1 MRVTFASESVTE
13 GHPDK
18 VCDKISDSV
27 LDAALA
33 LDPKARVACETMV
46 SENLTVITG
55 EVSDVV
61 LEKLDIAAIARQAIR
76 EIGYS
81 MDNIGFCADT
91 CKVDVYLK
99 PQSPDISQGVSAG
112 EGLFKEQGAGD
123 QGMMFGYA
131 TKEARLNDV
140 DTELMPTPIY
150 FAHRLT
156 RRLAEVRKQGIIQG
170 LYPDGKAQV
179 AIEYENNMPVAIA
192 NLVISTHHAPS
203 LSLRELRSQLIE
215 HVIKPVIPDRLLSHR
230 VLDQER
236 DRLDSTMV
244 FVNPTGA
251 FLVGGPK
258 ADAGLTGRKIIV
270 DTYGG
275 MGRHGGGAFSG
286 KDPSKV
292 DRSGA
297 YMARYIAKSVVAA
310 ELADVCEVQIAYV
323 IGHANPVCVRVETVN
338 PTIANDKI
346 SQAIQDVFDMRPAAI
361 IERLNM
367 LRPIYRDTAAY
378 GHFGRPDFPWEA
390 SDRVAELQRATA

>member
-27 LDAALA
+27 LDAALT
-33 LDPKARVACETMV
+33 LDPRARVACETMV

-55 EVSDVV
+55 EVSEVV
-61 LEKLDIAAIARQAIR
+61 LEKLDITAIARQAIR
-76 EIGYS
+76 EIGYTA
-81 MDNIGFCADT
+81 DDIGFCADT
-91 CKVDVYLK
+91 CRVDVYLK

-112 EGLFKEQGAGD
+112 QGLFKEQGAGD

-156 RRLAEVRKQGIIQG
+156 RRLAEVRKQGIMQG

-179 AIEYENNMPVAIA
+179 AIEYANNIPVAIA

-203 LSLRELRSQLIE
+203 LSLRELRHQLIE

-230 VLDQER
+230 VMEQER
-236 DRLDSTMV
+236 DRLDSTV
-244 FVNPTGA
+244 IFVNPTGA

-292 DRSGA
+292 DRSAA

-323 IGHANPVCVRVETVN
+323 IGHANPVSVRVETVN
-338 PTIANDKI
+338 PTLANEKI

-378 GHFGRPDFPWEA
+378 GHFGRPEFPWEA

>member
-33 LDPKARVACETMV
+33 LDSKARVACETMV
-46 SENLTVITG
+46 SENLVVITG
-55 EVSDVV
+55 EVSDSV
-61 LEKLDIAAIARQAIR
+61 LETLDIEGIARQAMR
-76 EIGYS
+76 DIGYAVEG
-81 MDNIGFCADT
+81 IGFGADT
-91 CKVDVYLK
+91 CECLVRMK
-99 PQSPDISQGVSAG
+99 PQSPDISQGVSG
-112 EGLFKEQGAGD
+112 QGLFKEQGAGD

-140 DTELMPTPIY
+140 DTELMPTPIF

-156 RRLAEVRKQGIIQG
+156 RRLAEVRKQGIITG

-179 AIEYENNMPVAIA
+179 AVEYENNIPVAIA
-192 NLVISTHHAPS
+192 NLVISTHHAAS
-203 LSLRELRSQLIE
+203 LSLRDLRQQLIE
-215 HVIKPVIPDRLLSHR
+215 HVIKPVIPDRLLPHST
-230 VLDQER
+230 LDRER
-236 DRLDSTMV
+236 DKVDSTVV
-244 FVNPTGA
+244 FINPTGA
-251 FLVGGPK
+251 FLQGGPK

-292 DRSGA
+292 DRSAA
-297 YMARYIAKSVVAA
+297 YMARYIAKNVVAA

-323 IGHANPVCVRVETVN
+323 IGHAQPVCVRVETVN
-338 PTIANDKI
+338 PVVAEEKI
-346 SQAIQDVFDMRPAAI
+346 SQAISEVFDMRPEFI
-361 IERLNM
+361 IKRLNL
-367 LRPIYRDTAAY
+367 LRPIYAATAAY
-378 GHFGRPDFPWEA
+378 GHFGRAEFPWEA
-390 SDRVAELQRATA
+390 SDRGTELQQAVQ

>member
-27 LDAALA
+27 LDAALT
-33 LDPKARVACETMV
+33 LDPRARVACETMV
-46 SENLTVITG
+46 SEDLTVITG

-61 LEKLDIAAIARQAIR
+61 LNQLDITAIARQALR
-76 EIGYS
+76 DIGYTG
-81 MDNIGFCADT
+81 DTIGFSADT
-91 CKVDVYLK
+91 CKVLVYLK

-112 EGLFKEQGAGD
+112 QGLFKEQGAGD

-150 FAHRLT
+150 FAHALT

-170 LYPDGKAQV
+170 IYPDGKAQV
-179 AIEYENNMPVAIA
+179 AVEYEDNTPVAIA

-203 LSLRELRSQLIE
+203 LSLRDLRHLLIE
-215 HVIKPVIPDRLLSHR
+215 HVIKPVIPDRLLSHQVMDR
-230 VLDQER
+230 ER
-236 DRLDSTMV
+236 DRLDSTV
-244 FVNPTGA
+244 IFINPTGA

-323 IGHANPVCVRVETVN
+323 IGHADPVCVRVETVN
-338 PTIANDKI
+338 PSVSNDRI

-361 IERLNM
+361 IERLNL
-367 LRPIYRDTAAY
+367 LRPIYRATAAY
-378 GHFGRPDFPWEA
+378 GHFGHPEFPWEA
-390 SDRVAELQRATA
+390 PDRVVELQRALR

>member
-27 LDAALA
+27 LDAALT
-33 LDPKARVACETMV
+33 LDPKARVACESMV

-55 EVSDVV
+55 EVSDIV
-61 LEKLDIAAIARQAIR
+61 LEKLDITAIARQAIHD
-76 EIGYS
+76 IGYTV
-81 MDNIGFCADT
+81 DDIGFCADT
-91 CKVDVYLK
+91 CKVEVYLK

-112 EGLFKEQGAGD
+112 QGLFKEQGAGD

-179 AIEYENNMPVAIA
+179 AIEYENNTPVAIA

-203 LSLRELRSQLIE
+203 LSLRDLRYQLIE
-215 HVIKPVIPDRLLSHR
+215 HVMKPVIPDRLLSHQ
-230 VLDQER
+230 VMEQER
-236 DRLDSTMV
+236 DRLDSTV
-244 FVNPTGA
+244 IFVNPTGA

-292 DRSGA
+292 DRSAA

-323 IGHANPVCVRVETVN
+323 IGHATPVSVRVETVN
-338 PTIANDKI
+338 PTVSNEKI

-361 IERLNM
+361 IEHLHM
-367 LRPIYRDTAAY
+367 LQPIYRATAAY
-378 GHFGRPDFPWEA
+378 GHFGRPEFPWEA
-390 SDRVAELQRATA
+390 TNRTAELQRATA